1 MRDITRQMRLQE
13 WAEQIEDW
21 RRSGLTQRQWAKA
34 HGMSLEGFKYRKRT
48 VEDQAEELLGSF
60 MSPASQIV
68 QLPAP
73 GAVEEYA
80 RTQEQTPI
88 HYCSIEI
95 NIPEGSIR
103 VSSDIKPEVL
113 QMLIREVKN
122 A

>member
-1 MRDITRQMRLQE
+1 
-13 WAEQIEDW
+13 
-21 RRSGLTQRQWAKA
+21 
-34 HGMSLEGFKYRKRT
+34 
-48 VEDQAEELLGSF
+48 
-60 MSPASQIV
+60 V

-73 GAVEEYA
+73 GAVEEYEQA
-80 RTQEQTPI
+80 QEHTPI

-95 NIPEGSIR
+95 NMPEGSIR

>member
-1 MRDITRQMRLQE
+1 
-13 WAEQIEDW
+13 
-21 RRSGLTQRQWAKA
+21 
-34 HGMSLEGFKYRKRT
+34 
-48 VEDQAEELLGSF
+48 

-73 GAVEEYA
+73 GAVDEYNQVQA
-80 RTQEQTPI
+80 QTPI

-95 NIPEGSIR
+95 NMPEGSIR

>member
-1 MRDITRQMRLQE
+1 MKIVHSYLIENVHSYIDIN
-13 WAEQIEDW
+13 
-21 RRSGLTQRQWAKA
+21 
-34 HGMSLEGFKYRKRT
+34 
-48 VEDQAEELLGSF
+48 
-60 MSPASQIV
+60 IV

-73 GAVEEYA
+73 GAVDEYNQVQA
-80 RTQEQTPI
+80 QTPI

-95 NIPEGSIR
+95 NMPEGSIR